1 MAKVLEVESGVETV
15 ETVET
20 PEEIEKKKTD
30 GLMDGAIKKA
40 YILGLQNG
48 VKAMCTSVLAE
59 FDKNKTRG
67 LKKQIDAIRNMCLNN
82 LKRRDNSESE
92 KENENAE

>member
-15 ETVET
+15 ET
-20 PEEIEKKKTD
+20 PEEIEEKKID
-30 GLMDGAIKKA
+30 GLMNAAIKKV